1 MAFENRRFIIINYDE
16 HSSINFD
23 ECYETLDTL
32 TLSVEPV
39 AGIGTTATYV
49 KCDAGELVGTAMT
62 NTLAGV
68 STYLGPYTHQEML
81 GILTTS
87 TWQGVST

>member
-16 HSSINFD
+16 HSSVNFD

-32 TLSVEPV
+32 QLSIEPIV
-39 AGIGTTATYV
+39 GIGTTATFI
-49 KCDAGELVGTAMT
+49 KCDAGDLVGVAMT
-62 NTLAGV
+62 DTLAGV
-68 STYLGPYTHQEML
+68 STYLGPYSHQEML

-87 TWQGVST
+87 TWRQIST